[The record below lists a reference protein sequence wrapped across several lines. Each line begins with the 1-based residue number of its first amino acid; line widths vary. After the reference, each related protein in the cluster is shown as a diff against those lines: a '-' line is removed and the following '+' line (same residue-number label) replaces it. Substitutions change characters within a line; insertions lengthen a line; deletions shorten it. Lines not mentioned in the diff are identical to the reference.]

1 MEKYNNPLSA
11 EERRVVAYHE
21 AGHAIVG
28 WMLEHTDPVLKVRCV
43 FVQHHC
49 LCGCTYVRTYV
60 CITLLYIVGLIKGPS
75 VMYCRYTQC
84 PHLTPPHQCPHLTP
98 HQCPHLTCSLFVDE
112 HCSQNQRITRICS
125 VPPL

>member
-43 FVQHHC
+43 FMWM
-49 LCGCTYVRTYV
+49 YV
-60 CITLLYIVGLIKGPS
+60 CTS
-75 VMYCRYTQC
+75 QC
-84 PHLTPPHQCPHLTP
+84 HVLQIHPVSTPHLFTVC
-98 HQCPHLTCSLFVDE
+98 
-112 HCSQNQRITRICS
+112 R
-125 VPPL
+125 